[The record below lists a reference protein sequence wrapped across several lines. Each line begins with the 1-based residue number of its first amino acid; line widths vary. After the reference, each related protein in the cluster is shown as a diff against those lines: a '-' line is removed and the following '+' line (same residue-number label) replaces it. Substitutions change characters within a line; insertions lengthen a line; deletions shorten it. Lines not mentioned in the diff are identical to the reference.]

1 MKIKLT
7 IKKSKRGTILNV
19 FTGIILMSFGV
30 LFFNFQSISLFNVII
45 CLLFVLV
52 GIVSIISTLKNRK
65 KPTIKELEV
74 ESWEEI

>member
-7 IKKSKRGTILNV
+7 IKKTKRGTILNV

-74 ESWEEI
+74 ESWEVI